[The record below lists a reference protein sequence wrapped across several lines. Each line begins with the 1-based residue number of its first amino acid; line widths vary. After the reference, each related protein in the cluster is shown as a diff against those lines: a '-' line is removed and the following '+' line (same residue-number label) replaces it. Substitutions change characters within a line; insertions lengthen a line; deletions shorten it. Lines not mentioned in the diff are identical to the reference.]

1 MEILTN
7 NLDTMYY
14 NKYGALIKKVDN
26 FDWSLAITHLHRT
39 ACFAIFI
46 VELGTWDSLLLDRLI
61 SLIFLRFILFLFCFQ
76 FFFIKILFQRK
87 RVNYITRGN

>member
-39 ACFAIFI
+39 ARFAIFI
-46 VELGTWDSLLLDRLI
+46 VGLGTWDSLLLDRLI

-76 FFFIKILFQRK
+76 FFFYQNLISKKKSKL
-87 RVNYITRGN
+87 YH